1 MEKEG
6 EENAINLRKKNK
18 QRNLRR
24 LAASNLNWVELG
36 AVPPVQNQGSCGS
49 CWAFAAIATSES
61 YAIIKKVANITV
73 GLSEQYALMCTPG
86 STCNGGYPQDAMRI

>member
-49 CWAFAAIATSES
+49 CWAFAAIATS
-61 YAIIKKVANITV
+61 
-73 GLSEQYALMCTPG
+73 
-86 STCNGGYPQDAMRI
+86 